1 MSSFTPVRTSA
12 PLLEGEDAARALAAV
27 RAIAAWLRGREEPS
41 PPAGPDARAA
51 SLAEGDAGI
60 AVFFAALARSGLE
73 PAAGH
78 DAERHLNRAI
88 DAVRSV
94 VMPDSLHCGFPGV
107 AWAFQHVERLECTGP
122 DAMPDA
128 AAPPDACEG
137 IDRVLADHVGRAPWL
152 RDFDV
157 VNGLAGLAA
166 YALERL
172 PSLSARRVLERV
184 VARLEE
190 LAEPAGDGLA
200 WRTPPAR
207 LASERT
213 DGRTHG
219 PFNLGVAHGV
229 PGVLAAL
236 AAAHEAGVESER
248 TARLLEGGTR
258 WLLAQRLLAGAGAWF
273 PHSVGSDASSEPSR
287 LAWCYGD
294 LGIAATLHLVARV
307 LPRPE
312 WDAVAVEIA
321 RDAARRS
328 RADGA
333 VRDAG
338 VCHGAAGIAQLF
350 HRLGRGLGDPE
361 LMDATRRWLGDLL
374 DRRDPSLGAAGFPA
388 WGPADDGRWGWSE
401 ERGLLSGVSGVGLVL
416 LGALE
421 PALMGWDRTLLVSTR
436 TAPDPR

>member
-1 MSSFTPVRTSA
+1 MHSTAPART
-12 PLLEGEDAARALAAV
+12 G
-27 RAIAAWLRGREEPS
+27 WLRERAKAS
-41 PPAGPDARAA
+41 PPAGLDARTA

-60 AVFFAALARSGLE
+60 AVFFAALARSGLDVG
-73 PAAGH
+73 AGR
-78 DAERHLNRAI
+78 DAERHLDRAVE
-88 DAVRSV
+88 AVRTV

-107 AWAFQHVERLECTGP
+107 AWTLQHVARPDGTGP
-122 DAMPDA
+122 GTAPDDASPAD
-128 AAPPDACEG
+128 PCEG
-137 IDRVLADHVGRAPWL
+137 IDRVLAEHVARTPWV

-172 PSLSARRVLERV
+172 PSPPARDVLERV

-190 LAEPAGDGLA
+190 LAEPAGDGLT

-213 DGRTHG
+213 GGRMHG

-248 TARLLEGGTR
+248 TAGLLEGGTR
-258 WLLAQRLLAGAGAWF
+258 WLLTQRLPAGAGAWF
-273 PHSVGSDASSEPSR
+273 PHSVGPDASTEPSR
-287 LAWCYGD
+287 LAGCYGD

-307 LPRPE
+307 LQRPE
-312 WDAVAVEIA
+312 WDAAAVEIA
-321 RDAARRS
+321 HHAARRS

-333 VRDAG
+333 VHDAG

-350 HRLGRGLGDPE
+350 HRLGRELGDSE
-361 LMDATRRWLGDLL
+361 LMAAARRWLRDAL

-388 WGPADDGRWGWSE
+388 WGPTDDGRWGWGE

-421 PALMGWDRTLLVSTR
+421 PALTGWDRALLVSTR
-436 TAPDPR
+436 TAPDPG